1 MQRLLFAMITL
12 TLLLSACAPAAPT
25 VSPEQVQASAVAAA
39 STMIALTVAAV
50 PSNTP
55 VPPTPLATDTP
66 LASPTPMTLPTLAN
80 LATPTTASTGGKDDC
95 NHLFDVGASGPT
107 TTLAVNNNT
116 KGSISGSVYL
126 GTPNTFA
133 QCGWISFGS
142 IAKGQ
147 SGSISVPLVHTSMG
161 DSCYWASAWVN
172 DPKKQ
177 TQPNGGPF
185 CIDSTLKWTL
195 NVNYD
200 KITITPP

>member
-1 MQRLLFAMITL
+1 MRRLLFATITFM
-12 TLLLSACAPAAPT
+12 LLLSACAPAVPT
-25 VSPEQVQASAVAAA
+25 VSPGQVQASAVAAA

-50 PSNTP
+50 PTNTP
-55 VPPTPLATDTP
+55 VPPTPLPTDTP
-66 LASPTPMTLPTLAN
+66 QASPTLMALPTLSN
-80 LATPTTASTGGKDDC
+80 PATPTTASGGKDDC

-107 TTLAVNNNT
+107 ASLQVNNNT

-133 QCGWISFGS
+133 QCGWISFGQ

-147 SGSISVPLVHTSMG
+147 SSTISVPLVHTSMG

-177 TQPNGGPF
+177 TQPNGGPY
-185 CIDSTLKWTL
+185 CIDSPQKWVL